1 MHFGNPFTYL
11 QDEVDKGKASVFQP
25 TIRENVESFEKWLRG
40 TDFQDVEPKRRQ
52 WILDQINSGKLDN
65 VPLVYYTTG
74 ARDSEGWHEYD
85 YDTFPNHAHIL
96 LKLINERKFNGIK
109 KFDTPERFNGIE
121 ESEEIISSQKTIL
134 SNEELRYWNEN
145 GVGDM
150 PRILSASERTD
161 PAFHV

>member
-96 LKLINERKFNGIK
+96 LKLINERSGYYNTRNDMLNAMFLDADAFAGEVERSPYKKNGDKF
-109 KFDTPERFNGIE
+109 
-121 ESEEIISSQKTIL
+121 
-134 SNEELRYWNEN
+134 
-145 GVGDM
+145 
-150 PRILSASERTD
+150 
-161 PAFHV
+161 